1 MKNIALAAA
10 LAAFALP
17 LLADWNVHVNIGSP
31 PYYGY
36 APAEVVYVER
46 YVPAYDVPLV
56 FVAARHARVRPVVIV
71 EAYRHGGWNHVC
83 SRFGVP
89 REVLFVP
96 APPVPPPA
104 VVHYDRH
111 PGKAPKHF
119 RHESRRYKGHWR
131 D

>member
-71 EAYRHGGWNHVC
+71 DAYRHGGWGHVC
-83 SRFGVP
+83 SRFRVP
-89 REVLFVP
+89 QRLLFVP
-96 APPVPPPA
+96 AVPPTAALYAPYGPP
-104 VVHYDRH
+104 H
-111 PGKAPKHF
+111 PKHG
-119 RHESRRYKGHWR
+119 RHGFKPGRRHWR
-131 D
+131 

>member
-1 MKNIALAAA
+1 MKHIALAAA
-10 LAAFALP
+10 LTAFSLP

-83 SRFGVP
+83 SRYRVP
-89 REVLFVP
+89 RHVLFAP
-96 APPVPPPA
+96 GPPPPVYL
-104 VVHYDRH
+104 YDRH
-111 PGKAPKHF
+111 EWRDDRHFRKAPKGKHG
-119 RHESRRYKGHWR
+119 RWR

>member
-1 MKNIALAAA
+1 MRKITLAAA

-56 FVAARHARVRPVVIV
+56 FVAARHARVRPVVIAD
-71 EAYRHGGWNHVC
+71 AYRYGGWNHVC
-83 SRFGVP
+83 SRYRVP
-89 REVLFVP
+89 RHMLLAP
-96 APPVPPPA
+96 AAPPP
-104 VVHYDRH
+104 VVLYAPYGLPHPRHYR
-111 PGKAPKHF
+111 KAFKPHK
-119 RHESRRYKGHWR
+119 RDWR
-131 D
+131 

>member
-1 MKNIALAAA
+1 MKHIAVAAA

-71 EAYRHGGWNHVC
+71 DAYRYGGWNHVC
-83 SRFGVP
+83 SRYRVP
-89 REVLFVP
+89 RHLLFAP
-96 APPVPPPA
+96 AGPPPGVMHA
-104 VVHYDRH
+104 PYG
-111 PGKAPKHF
+111 PPPPKHY
-119 RHESRRYKGHWR
+119 RKAYKPHRRDWR
-131 D
+131 

>member
-1 MKNIALAAA
+1 MKHTAMAAA

-71 EAYRHGGWNHVC
+71 DAYRHGGWNFVC
-83 SRFGVP
+83 SRYRVP
-89 REVLFVP
+89 RHVLFAP
-96 APPVPPPA
+96 AGPPPT
-104 VVHYDRH
+104 VVYS
-111 PGKAPKHF
+111 PYGPPPKHV
-119 RHESRRYKGHWR
+119 RKALKSHGRHWR
-131 D
+131 

>member
-1 MKNIALAAA
+1 MKRTALAAA

-56 FVAARHARVRPVVIV
+56 FVAARHARVRPVMIAD
-71 EAYRHGGWNHVC
+71 AYRYGGWDRVC

-89 REVLFVP
+89 RHMLFAP
-96 APPVPPPA
+96 AGPPPVMMYSPYGPP
-104 VVHYDRH
+104 Y
-111 PGKAPKHF
+111 PKHYRKAF
-119 RHESRRYKGHWR
+119 KPHKRDWR
-131 D
+131 

>member
-1 MKNIALAAA
+1 MKHPALAAA

-17 LLADWNVHVNIGSP
+17 LLADWNVQVNIGSP

-56 FVAARHARVRPVVIV
+56 FVAARHARVRPAAIV
-71 EAYRHGGWNHVC
+71 EVYRMGGWNRVC

-89 REVLFVP
+89 RHMLYAP
-96 APPVPPPA
+96 AGRPPVVICSGDGP
-104 VVHYDRH
+104 RH
-111 PGKAPKHF
+111 PKHF
-119 RHESRRYKGHWR
+119 RKTFKPHKRHWR
-131 D
+131 

>member
-1 MKNIALAAA
+1 MKHIAMAAA

-36 APAEVVYVER
+36 APAEVLYVER

-71 EAYRHGGWNHVC
+71 DAFRHGGWNLVC
-83 SRFGVP
+83 SRYRIP
-89 REVLFVP
+89 RHVLFAP
-96 APPVPPPA
+96 AGPPA
-104 VVHYDRH
+104 VVMYAPYGPPPPRHYR
-111 PGKAPKHF
+111 KA
-119 RHESRRYKGHWR
+119 YKPHKQDWR
-131 D
+131 

>member
-1 MKNIALAAA
+1 MKRIAMAAA
-10 LAAFALP
+10 LTAFALP

-71 EAYRHGGWNHVC
+71 DAYRHGGWNFVC
-83 SRFGVP
+83 SRYRVP
-89 REVLFVP
+89 RHVLFAP
-96 APPVPPPA
+96 AGPPPMVMYA
-104 VVHYDRH
+104 PYG
-111 PGKAPKHF
+111 PPPPKHY
-119 RHESRRYKGHWR
+119 RKAYKPHKRDWR
-131 D
+131 